1 MFSLHP
7 IASLKGGNFPCP
19 IKRQAKT
26 GHKKKKRKKR
36 KGKGVGVAKREREKD
51 RERKGNFG
59 ATLAKPQSIKR
70 TLLDPETLIRDTPF

>member
-1 MFSLHP
+1 MHP

-26 GHKKKKRKKR
+26 GHKKKKKGGKKR
-36 KGKGVGVAKREREKD
+36 KGEGVGVAKRERDTD
-51 RERKGNFG
+51 REREGNFG
-59 ATLAKPQSIKR
+59 ATLTKPQSIKR